1 MAPALSVV
9 VSLALGATVSSSRL
23 GVVVGGSS
31 SAVTTVIAACP
42 RSVKVSE
49 PPFDSV
55 GAGAVLRNYALQCT
69 GGAGILELPALGFTP
84 TNLTTAGGLADATT
98 YFGLVSAAAFGT
110 LPNGVDPTQVRWITG
125 PPDLFTAVN
134 PNTSTGDAD
143 YARAF
148 VSQLATLVAQKRTAT
163 VVYALL
169 LPPWTSTTP
178 GAFCDVVNAA
188 RAADTG
194 IAWSWRAASAALST
208 TLSDEASTTFGYRA
222 VRDACASGGSSVSG
236 VPIFAELSAAGG
248 WFANGRTSTQVLTFL
263 KFVDVTAAADA
274 DVNLRGAILLRNL
287 GGNDLDDLTP
297 MAPELA
303 AYFRTPAV
311 PSGTGGT
318 SSGGVNNG
326 PNVGGGSSGGLSP
339 SAGHSGG
346 CGNAADGLALLSLAA
361 LAPIVLR
368 RRRGR

>member
-1 MAPALSVV
+1 MVPALSVV

-23 GVVVGGSS
+23 GVVVAGSGT
-31 SAVTTVIAACP
+31 AVDTVIAACP

-49 PPFDSV
+49 PPFDSAA
-55 GAGAVLRNYALQCT
+55 AGAALQSYALKCS

-84 TNLTTAGGLADATT
+84 INLTTAGGLTDATT
-98 YFGLVSAAAFGT
+98 YFGSVWVAAFGT
-110 LPNGVDPTQVRWITG
+110 LPAGVDPAQVRWVTG
-125 PPDLFTAVN
+125 PPDLFTLVN
-134 PNTSTGDAD
+134 PNTSAAHAD

-163 VVYALL
+163 VVYSLL

-188 RAADTG
+188 RAVDTG
-194 IAWSWRAASAALST
+194 IAWSWRASSAALST

-222 VRDACASGGSSVSG
+222 VRDACSSGGSSVSG

-248 WFANGRTSTQVLTFL
+248 WFSNGRTSPEVLTFL
-263 KFVDVTAAADA
+263 KFVDATAASDA
-274 DVNLRGAILLRNL
+274 DVNNKGAILLRSL
-287 GGNDLDDLTP
+287 GSGDVDDLAP
-297 MAPELA
+297 MATDLA
-303 AYFRTPAV
+303 AYLKSP
-311 PSGTGGT
+311 T
-318 SSGGVNNG
+318 SSGGGGSTGGTGG
-326 PNVGGGSSGGLSP
+326 PNAGGTAGGTLTPSS
-339 SAGHSGG
+339 GHSGG